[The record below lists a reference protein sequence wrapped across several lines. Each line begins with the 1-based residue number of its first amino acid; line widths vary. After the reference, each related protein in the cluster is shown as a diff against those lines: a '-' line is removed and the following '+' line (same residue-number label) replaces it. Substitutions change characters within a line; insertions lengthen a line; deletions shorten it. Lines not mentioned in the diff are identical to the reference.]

1 MYMRTTGRKSGSG
14 KQNGRWTQEEHTLF
28 LRALDIYGREWK
40 KVETYVKTRSSAQIR
55 SHAQK
60 YFAKLEKEAQNGV
73 HGGAAEIH
81 GEHVVLSTDSFAGGR
96 KRGRKRSSAGS
107 ATTTAGKGK
116 GKRKRANSSVGSTS
130 ASAAAAGVGPAGAAS
145 FRPPV
150 MGLLYPPMGLGS
162 RGGSLP
168 RPAVS
173 VSAGMGSGLVG
184 LTPFVAGHGQRIALR
199 SPGTGTGTSTDAGG
213 NSPTEFRVPRVPAG
227 ISPDSSGSRPGRVV
241 SPKTARVRGGRISP
255 VDFDPL
261 LDADT
266 EAISALLRQRETT
279 VRDMPAKAPVD
290 PARYQ
295 RIELL
300 DAELIRVLA
309 AADRKPCMC
318 RRLCHIVHC
327 RDARTGAS
335 PGEVV
340 GCLTVRR
347 NLLFLTQSS
356 LVAYPAA
363 TADSQRLLAMWRA
376 VNDEIY
382 TVETAADAIRIDQT
396 ANIYN
401 GMSEVAQTRLQ
412 DLDMTELT
420 AVQVLVGTRMGLKP
434 RRSPIRVE
442 SVRSIAA
449 AAATHNLPGSR
460 TESPVYHNENGEPA
474 SPITKR
480 LRVA

>member
-14 KQNGRWTQEEHTLF
+14 KQNGRWTQEEHALF

-81 GEHVVLSTDSFAGGR
+81 GEHVVLSNNSCVGGR
-96 KRGRKRSSAGS
+96 KRGRARKRSNAGV
-107 ATTTAGKGK
+107 TTTAGKA
-116 GKRKRANSSVGSTS
+116 KRKRTNKDGMPASSST
-130 ASAAAAGVGPAGAAS
+130 AGAQFLETTS
-145 FRPPV
+145 FRPPAL
-150 MGLLYPPMGLGS
+150 GLLYPPVSLSGPGL
-162 RGGSLP
+162 L
-168 RPAVS
+168 RPPS
-173 VSAGMGSGLVG
+173 LVG
-184 LTPFVAGHGQRIALR
+184 LTPFVAGHGQRIPIQL
-199 SPGTGTGTSTDAGG
+199 PGTANADPCG
-213 NSPTEFRVPRVPAG
+213 SPTELRVPRCVTG
-227 ISPDSSGSRPGRVV
+227 ISPGASGSRPGRAI
-241 SPKTARVRGGRISP
+241 SPKTARVRGGRITP
-255 VDFDPL
+255 VNFDPL

-266 EAISALLRQRETT
+266 EAISALLRQRETM
-279 VRDMPAKAPVD
+279 VRNMPTNTSVD
-290 PARYQ
+290 QVQYKSV
-295 RIELL
+295 ELL
-300 DAELIRVLA
+300 DAELLRALA
-309 AADRKPCMC
+309 ATKRKPCMC

-327 RDARTGAS
+327 RDKRSGAP
-335 PGEVV
+335 PGAVV
-340 GCLTVRR
+340 GCLTVQR

-356 LVAYPAA
+356 LVACPAA

-382 TVETAADAIRIDQT
+382 KVETAADAIRIDQT

-401 GMSEVAQTRLQ
+401 GMSEEAQTRLQ

-442 SVRSIAA
+442 RVHIAA
-449 AAATHNLPGSR
+449 SADAVHNLPGSR
-460 TESPVYHNENGEPA
+460 TESPVFNNENKERT
-474 SPITKR
+474 SPSTKR
-480 LRVA
+480 LHAD